1 MLQPQCLRCGASSQ
15 APICER
21 CLSFLAIRQPF
32 LFDPRLVKGVST
44 AEILSKGKRL
54 MLTLDPRRPF
64 VANDD
69 AWDWKSEDDAAS
81 ILKHMGFNG
90 GTPLILTFADVDI
103 LHEILRLYDKD
114 PPKKERLTAMMR
126 ALEARISDVPY
137 LSWTPRVPPLRD
149 LRAELTSP
157 AAERQL
163 PGAPPAE
170 QPDAGTP
177 GPPPPPVPSIPP
189 PLLPEPP
196 APEPPAPEPEQP
208 PPLPPP
214 DFEPLPREPEEP
226 PEVRPLGKSIKE
238 ASRELETLQI
248 EIQRLSMIKAQME
261 QQKSESQSMLQV
273 EKSALEERELL
284 VAAQIATLQSRQKEV
299 VEKEK
304 AIADREVEMQRQQK
318 RLELVEFLVSV
329 PSLQQKEVQ
338 VIRARYSDLEN
349 LRDMSLDEFM
359 GIPELGEA
367 KSRELYSA
375 LHPTWSSED
384 EDLNER
390 AQALLEVGDY
400 HGSLQCYEFLIRKTP
415 ESETLW
421 FNKAEIL
428 GMIGDREGALQA
440 YSRVLDINRKNVV
453 AWREKADLLF
463 EMGRLEEGIRAL
475 RNLIEVD
482 KRQIESV
489 LTKAEDLVARGNE
502 RDAIL
507 LYNAILET
515 DSANVKAYIG
525 LGDRMLALGDSEM
538 ADKMYT
544 RALGREPQN
553 PTALYKKGMMLNR
566 RGRWGAAL
574 QLFNRAIALDW
585 NYADPWV
592 GKGDILLKQAKA
604 SEALDC
610 FQKALEF
617 EPERSDA
624 WAGKAQAHAARGD
637 TEEAD
642 RARARALGTTPDSE
656 GVRLIENM
664 LKDLEPGENHGPDG
678 AMIAEDSAEILKHV
692 LESSKTI
699 GESQILRRM
708 ADMALDGGDLENA
721 IKGYEDALRVDENDV
736 DAWCGKGLAL
746 RKLGRFKDAWEAY
759 DRALKIDP
767 AREDARRGREACET
781 EGRL

>member
-21 CLSFLAIRQPF
+21 CLSFLATRQPF

-64 VANDD
+64 VTNDD
-69 AWDWKSEDDAAS
+69 TWDWKSEDEAAS

-90 GTPLILTFADVDI
+90 GAPLILTFTDAEI
-103 LHEILRLYDKD
+103 LHEILLRYGKD
-114 PPKKERLTAMMR
+114 PPKKERLTAMTR
-126 ALEARISDVPY
+126 ALEKRISDVPY
-137 LSWTPRVPPLRD
+137 LSWIPREPPLRD
-149 LRAELTSP
+149 LQPELTSH

-163 PGAPPAE
+163 PEAPPIEPPEAS
-170 QPDAGTP
+170 TP
-177 GPPPPPVPSIPP
+177 EPPPPPAPSIPP

-196 APEPPAPEPEQP
+196 APEPEEP

-214 DFEPLPREPEEP
+214 DFEPLLPEPEEP
-226 PEVRPLGKSIKE
+226 PEDWTVRRSIEE
-238 ASRELETLQI
+238 ASHELETLQI

-261 QQKSESQSMLQV
+261 EQKSESQNMLQV

-304 AIADREVEMQRQQK
+304 TIADREVEMQRQQK

-329 PSLQQKEVQ
+329 PSLQQKDVQ
-338 VIRARYSDLEN
+338 VLRARYPDLE
-349 LRDMSLDEFM
+349 LIRDVSLDELM

-375 LHPTWSSED
+375 LHPAWSSED

-463 EMGRLEEGIRAL
+463 DMGRLEEGIRAL
-475 RNLIEVD
+475 RSLIEVD
-482 KRQIESV
+482 KRQEDSV
-489 LTKAEDLVARGNE
+489 LAKAEDLVAHGNE

-553 PTALYKKGMMLNR
+553 PRALYKKGMMLNR

-592 GKGDILLKQAKA
+592 GKGDILLKQAKP

-624 WAGKAQAHAARGD
+624 WAGRAQAHAAKGE

-642 RARARALGTTPDSE
+642 KARARALGTTPDSE
-656 GVRLIENM
+656 GVRLIESM
-664 LKDLEPGENHGPDG
+664 LKDLEPGDKHASNG

-708 ADMALDGGDLENA
+708 ADMALDQGDLENA
-721 IKGYEDALRVDENDV
+721 MKGYEDALKVDDNDV

-746 RKLGRFKDAWEAY
+746 RKLGRFKEAWEAY

-767 AREDARRGREACET
+767 KREDAKRGREACET
-781 EGRL
+781 EGKL

>member
-1 MLQPQCLRCGASSQ
+1 
-15 APICER
+15 
-21 CLSFLAIRQPF
+21 
-32 LFDPRLVKGVST
+32 
-44 AEILSKGKRL
+44 
-54 MLTLDPRRPF
+54 MLTLDPKRPF
-64 VANDD
+64 TTTDD
-69 AWDWKSEDDAAS
+69 SWDWKSEDEAAS

-90 GTPLILTFADVDI
+90 GAPLILTFTDAEILHDI
-103 LHEILRLYDKD
+103 LLRYGKD

-126 ALEARISDVPY
+126 ALEGRISDVPY
-137 LSWTPRVPPLRD
+137 LSWTPREPAWRD
-149 LRAELTSP
+149 LQAELTSP
-157 AAERQL
+157 AAERQF
-163 PGAPPAE
+163 PEEPPAE
-170 QPDAGTP
+170 PTDAGTHE
-177 GPPPPPVPSIPP
+177 PPPPPAPSIPP

-196 APEPPAPEPEQP
+196 VPEPPAPEPEEP

-214 DFEPLPREPEEP
+214 DFESFPPEPEEP
-226 PEVRPLGKSIKE
+226 PEVWPVGKGIKE
-238 ASRELETLQI
+238 ASHELETLQI

-261 QQKSESQSMLQV
+261 RQKSESQNMLQV

-299 VEKEK
+299 VQKEK
-304 AIADREVEMQRQQK
+304 ALSDREVEMQRQQK
-318 RLELVEFLVSV
+318 RLELVEFLLSV
-329 PSLQQKEVQ
+329 PSLQQKDVQ
-338 VIRARYSDLEN
+338 VLRARYPDLEIIK
-349 LRDMSLDEFM
+349 DVSLDEFM
-359 GIPELGEA
+359 GIPELGES

-475 RNLIEVD
+475 RSLIEVD
-482 KRQIESV
+482 KRQEDSV
-489 LTKAEDLVARGNE
+489 LAKAEDLVAHGNE

-507 LYNAILET
+507 LYNAVLET
-515 DSANVKAYIG
+515 DSANVKAYLG

-553 PTALYKKGMMLNR
+553 PRALYKKGMMLNR

-592 GKGDILLKQAKA
+592 GKGDILLKQAKP

-624 WAGKAQAHAARGD
+624 WAGKAQAHAVKGE

-642 RARARALGTTPDSE
+642 KARARALGTTPDSE
-656 GVRLIENM
+656 GIRLIESM
-664 LKDLEPGENHGPDG
+664 LKDIEPGERHDSNG

-708 ADMALDGGDLENA
+708 ADVALDQGDLDSA
-721 IKGYEDALRVDENDV
+721 IKGYEDALNVDGNDV
-736 DAWCGKGLAL
+736 DAWCGKGLAF
-746 RKLGRFKDAWEAY
+746 RKLGRFKEAW
-759 DRALKIDP
+759 KP
-767 AREDARRGREACET
+767 TTAR
-781 EGRL
+781 